1 MRCTTLADYFK
12 KKGFSVVFISRYID
26 KNSLKLLKQNGHSA
40 YVLKNTKKNNLTQ
53 IQDALLTKEIL
64 LKQNINFPYLIVDNY
79 TLSKKWETILKKYV
93 YKIIVIDDMA
103 NKKHDCDLL
112 INQNYSVQNMIKK
125 YKKILP
131 KKCNILSGTKY
142 AILRPEF
149 LKLRKLIKMRV
160 SLNTI
165 LISFGGSD
173 PTNETIKILKAIK
186 NLNLIKIKFIII
198 AGKLNSNL
206 EKIKKLTS
214 QINNS
219 DFYSHTNKIEK
230 LMMKSDLSFGGG
242 GTTTWE
248 RCCLGLPSI
257 ISILAVNQKQIVES
271 LSKDNYC
278 INLGQAK
285 KLTVNDYEN
294 MISNI
299 EIKKI
304 RKMSSNCK
312 KLVDGKGTNRVINA
326 ILSL

>member
-1 MRCTTLADYFK
+1 MRCTTLANYFK

-26 KNSLKLLKQNGHSA
+26 KNSLKILKQNGHSV

-53 IQDALLTKEIL
+53 TQDASLTKQIL

-79 TLSKKWETILKKYV
+79 ILSKKWETLLKKYV

-103 NKKHDCDLL
+103 NKKHNCDLL

-149 LKLRKLIKMRV
+149 LKLRKLVKIRV

-186 NLNLIKIKFIII
+186 NFNSNKIKFIII

-219 DFYSHTNKIEK
+219 DFYSHSNKIEK
-230 LMMKSDLSFGGG
+230 LMIKSDLSFGGG

-271 LSKDNYC
+271 
-278 INLGQAK
+278 
-285 KLTVNDYEN
+285 
-294 MISNI
+294 
-299 EIKKI
+299 
-304 RKMSSNCK
+304 
-312 KLVDGKGTNRVINA
+312 
-326 ILSL
+326 